1 MMKALGFY
9 LFHLFHNF
17 RRAGGGGGDWVGG
30 LDSKTVENGGWAGG
44 GIGGWAGGGIGGWA
58 GGGVGATWGA
68 IGEWWL
74 GGRVAPPWS

>member
-30 LDSKTVENGGWAGG
+30 ARQQNCRERWLGGR
-44 GIGGWAGGGIGGWA
+44 GIGGWA